1 MNNTGACRRQ
11 MHPGAWRSEG
21 GRPPVGAPVGRS
33 QRACREG
40 AEVRV
45 QTDWLRVV
53 AVAPLLQVP
62 VRSVRVAPRGPR
74 ETGRVR
80 GCEWG
85 RARGD
90 MGSASPRGTR
100 LVTRGRGPA
109 RFSPDGSGAGGPFP
123 PRREGPAGGVQPP
136 LPRARPT
143 RISQKKSKQGAH
155 LGCILMNKNS

>member
-1 MNNTGACRRQ
+1 MNNTGTCRRQ

-100 LVTRGRGPA
+100 LITRGRGPA

-123 PRREGPAGGVQPP
+123 PDVKAQQAVCSRPYRAPGRPEF
-136 LPRARPT
+136 PR
-143 RISQKKSKQGAH
+143 
-155 LGCILMNKNS
+155 KNPNRGRT